1 MDPKVLPISI
11 IVITALMLTL
21 SMTTAVNPVSAKSVS
36 ECTNNGGQSS
46 EGSCQGNTD
55 KNNKCEETHAGNS
68 FNSKVK
74 SREGSG
80 C

>member
-1 MDPKVLPISI
+1 MMNSKTLTIGI
-11 IVITALMLTL
+11 IAMSALML
-21 SMTTAVNPVSAKSVS
+21 AVSGSVSEQSFAKSVS
-36 ECTNNGGQSS
+36 ECTNNGGHSS
-46 EGSCQGNTD
+46 EGGCSGNTN

-74 SREGSG
+74 SSEGSG

>member
-1 MDPKVLPISI
+1 MNSKTLAIGMI
-11 IVITALMLTL
+11 AITALMLTF
-21 SMTTAVNPVSAKSVS
+21 STIAINEVTAKSVS
-36 ECTNNGGQSS
+36 SCTNNGGSTS
-46 EGSCQGNTD
+46 EGSCKGNTD

-74 SREGSG
+74 SQEGSG

>member
-1 MDPKVLPISI
+1 MNSKTLSI
-11 IVITALMLTL
+11 GMIAITALMLTV
-21 SMTTAVNPVSAKSVS
+21 STIAFNDVSAKSVS
-36 ECTNNGGQSS
+36 SCTNNGGSTS
-46 EGSCQGNTD
+46 EGSCNGNIE

-74 SREGSG
+74 SQEGSG

>member
-1 MDPKVLPISI
+1 MIA
-11 IVITALMLTL
+11 ITVLMLTL
-21 SMTTAVNPVSAKSVS
+21 SMTTVVNPVAAKSVS
-36 ECTNNGGQSS
+36 ECTNNGGSTSQ
-46 EGSCQGNTD
+46 GSCHGNLD

-74 SREGSG
+74 SQEGSG